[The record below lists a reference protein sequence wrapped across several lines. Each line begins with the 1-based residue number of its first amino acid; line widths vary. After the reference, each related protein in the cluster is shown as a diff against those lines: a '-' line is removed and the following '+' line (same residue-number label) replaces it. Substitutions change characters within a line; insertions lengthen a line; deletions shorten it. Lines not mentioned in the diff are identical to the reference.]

1 MNPPTTG
8 VSTMDDPVLATGPH
22 DPGSAIRYL
31 RAGGVSVLL
40 DCRGPRLPRIVHW
53 GADLGDLDS
62 TALDNLVR
70 ADIQAVVT
78 NVPDQPITPGILA
91 EQSTGWMGLPGLLGH
106 RGGRA
111 WSSLFAVHAVASRVD
126 GDGTQRVTVEDADQ
140 AAALAL
146 SLTVELAPSGV
157 LRTRATVTAAAD
169 VDPAQPYVLDGLS
182 LCLPVPRRA
191 SELLDFT
198 GRHLRERHPQ
208 RRRFDVGSWVRDNRR
223 GRTGSDATGLL
234 AAGTPGFGFGHG
246 EVWAVHTAW
255 SGNHRTVAER
265 GPNGHAVLAGGEL
278 LLPGEI
284 TLGRG
289 DSYTSPWLYG
299 SYGLGLDAVA
309 ARFHELLRAR
319 PQHPSTPRPVILNTW
334 ESVYFDMDLP
344 TLLDLAERAAAVG
357 VERYVLDDGW
367 FVGRRDDHAGLGDW
381 QVDPD
386 VWPTGLHPLVDRVT
400 ELGMQFGLWVE
411 PEMINVNSNVARA
424 HPDWILATGDRLP
437 IESRHQQVLDLSH
450 PDAFDYI
457 LTSLDALLRSY
468 RISYLKWDH
477 NRDLIDSGHA
487 PDGRPA
493 VHDQTLAVYGL
504 MDELRRRHPGL
515 EIESCSS
522 GGGRVDLEVLQRTD
536 RIWASDCIDAL
547 ERQTIQRYTG
557 LLVPPEMIGA
567 HIGTDRAHTT
577 GRRHNLSFRAGTAL
591 FGHMGIEA
599 NLTLLSDAERAD
611 LSAWVALHKRLRPLL
626 HTGRVVHLDDVD
638 PSMMVQG
645 VIAADRSEAVI
656 SVAAVA
662 TADSAPIG
670 RLVIPGLDPEAA
682 YDLTLLPP
690 GDVIQGEDAH
700 RPNGTNHQLPPWL
713 ATGTRLTGA
722 ALAYA
727 GVQLPD
733 LLPEQLLL
741 LHARR
746 I

>member
-1 MNPPTTG
+1 MILTTVDDTSSAPLTQ
-8 VSTMDDPVLATGPH
+8 VSQ
-22 DPGSAIRYL
+22 PGSAIRHL
-31 RAGGVSVLL
+31 RAAGVSVVL
-40 DCRGPRLPRIVHW
+40 DCSGPRLPRVVHW
-53 GADLGDLDS
+53 GADLGDLDQV
-62 TALDNLVR
+62 TLENLVR

-78 NVPDQPITPGILA
+78 NVPDQPITPGVLA
-91 EQSTGWMGLPGLLGH
+91 EHSTGWMGLPGLLGH
-106 RGGRA
+106 RAGRS
-111 WSSLFAVHAVASRVD
+111 WSTLFQVTTTTTSADAA
-126 GDGTQRVTVEDADQ
+126 GTQRVTVDALDE
-140 AAALAL
+140 AAGLALAL
-146 SLTVELAPSGV
+146 ILELTPSGV
-157 LRTRATVTAAAD
+157 LRTRATLTAAG
-169 VDPAQPYVLDGLS
+169 PAGQPYTLDGLTLS
-182 LCLPVPRRA
+182 LPVPARA
-191 SELLDFT
+191 AELLDFT

-223 GRTGSDATGLL
+223 GRTGSDATMLL
-234 AAGTPGFGFGHG
+234 AAGTPGFGFAAG

-255 SGNHRTVAER
+255 SGNHRTMAER
-265 GPNGHAVLAGGEL
+265 TPNGHAVLSGGEL

-284 TLGRG
+284 TLAPGE
-289 DSYTSPWLYG
+289 SYTSPWIYG
-299 SYGLGLDAVA
+299 SYGQGLDAVA
-309 ARFHELLRAR
+309 ARFHTFMRAR
-319 PQHPSTPRPVILNTW
+319 SQHPRTPRPVILNTW
-334 ESVYFDMDLP
+334 ESVYFD
-344 TLLDLAERAAAVG
+344 LDLATLIELAEAGAEVG

-386 VWPTGLHPLVDRVT
+386 VWPNGLHPLVNRVI

-411 PEMINVNSNVARA
+411 PEMINADSNLARA
-424 HPDWILATGDRLP
+424 HPEWILSTGDRSP
-437 IESRHQQVLDLSH
+437 IESRHQQVLDLGN

-457 LTSLDALLRSY
+457 LSGLDALLSEY
-468 RISYLKWDH
+468 RIGYLKWDH
-477 NRDLIDSGHA
+477 NRDLIDSGHS

-493 VHDQTLAVYGL
+493 VHDQTLAVYRL
-504 MDELRRRHPGL
+504 LDELRRRHPTV

-599 NLTLLSDAERAD
+599 NLAQLTPAQRGEIAQWVTLY
-611 LSAWVALHKRLRPLL
+611 KRLRPLL
-626 HTGRVVHLDDVD
+626 HTGRVVNFDHVD
-638 PSMMVQG
+638 PSLTVQG
-645 VIAADRSEAVI
+645 VYAVDRSEAAI
-656 SVAAVA
+656 SIAALT
-662 TADSAPIG
+662 TADSAPTG
-670 RLVIPGLDPEAA
+670 RLTIPGLEPAA
-682 YDLTLLPP
+682 LYDLALLPP
-690 GDVIQGEDAH
+690 GDIIQDEDPH
-700 RPNGTNHQLPPWL
+700 RPNGTNHRLPPWL
-713 ATGTRLTGA
+713 STGTRLTGA
-722 ALAYA
+722 ALAHA

>member
-1 MNPPTTG
+1 MTPPTT
-8 VSTMDDPVLATGPH
+8 SFATIDDPTPTTRLNE
-22 DPGSAIRYL
+22 PGSAIRHL
-31 RAGGVSVLL
+31 RAAAVSVVL

-53 GADLGDLDS
+53 GADLG
-62 TALDNLVR
+62 ALNPITLENLVR
-70 ADIQAVVT
+70 ADVQAVVT
-78 NVPDQPITPGILA
+78 NVPDQPINPGILA
-91 EQSTGWMGLPGLLGH
+91 EHSTGWLGLPGLLGH
-106 RGGRA
+106 RGGRD
-111 WSSLFAVHAVASRVD
+111 WSSLFVVDTVASRVD
-126 GDGTQRVTVEDADQ
+126 GDGTQRVTVEAGDPT
-140 AAALAL
+140 AALTL
-146 SLTVELAPSGV
+146 SLVVELTPSGV
-157 LRTRATVTAAAD
+157 LRTRAAVTSTAD
-169 VDPAQPYVLDGLS
+169 ADPERPYILDGLTLS
-182 LCLPVPRRA
+182 LPVPRRA
-191 SELLDFT
+191 AELLDFT

-208 RRRFDVGSWVRDNRR
+208 RRPFGVGSWVRDNRR
-223 GRTGSDATGLL
+223 GRTGSDATVLM

-255 SGNHRTVAER
+255 SGNHRTLAER

-284 TLGRG
+284 TLGAG
-289 DSYTSPWLYG
+289 DSYTSPWIYG
-299 SYGLGLDAVA
+299 SYARGLDAVA
-309 ARFHELLRAR
+309 ARFHALLRAR
-319 PQHPSTPRPVILNTW
+319 PQHPATPRPVILNTW

-344 TLLDLAERAAAVG
+344 TLLELAEQGAAVG

-386 VWPTGLHPLVDRVT
+386 VWPKGLHPLVDRVT
-400 ELGMQFGLWVE
+400 GLGMQFGLWVE
-411 PEMINVNSNVARA
+411 PEMVNVDSNVARA

-437 IESRHQQVLDLSH
+437 IESRHQQVLDLGH

-457 LTSLDALLRSY
+457 LTNLDTLLRTY

-477 NRDLIDSGHA
+477 NRDLIDTGHA

-493 VHDQTLAVYGL
+493 VHDQTLAVYRL

-536 RIWASDCIDAL
+536 RVWASDCIDAL

-557 LLVPPEMIGA
+557 LLIPPEMIGA

-577 GRRHNLSFRAGTAL
+577 GRRHNMSFRAGTAL

-599 NLTLLSDAERAD
+599 NLTLLSDAERAEI
-611 LSAWVALHKRLRPLL
+611 AEWVALHKRLRPLL
-626 HTGRVVHLDDVD
+626 HAGRVVHLDDVD

-645 VIAADRSEAVI
+645 VIADDRSEAVI
-656 SVAAVA
+656 SVAAIA

-670 RLVIPGLDPEAA
+670 RLVIPGLDPDAV
-682 YDLTLLPP
+682 YDLALLPP
-690 GDVIQGEDAH
+690 ADVIQGEDAH

-722 ALAYA
+722 ALAHA

-746 I
+746 V